1 MVRSLSEDILNGIL
15 EEYQEKIKIPG
26 VGEVTVRLPTI
37 RDRLEVKKDLK
48 KLPNYEHLEES
59 EKLFYESYLIA
70 LKCLVYPK
78 ITLEQFL
85 DSPDVKIMQVLEGV
99 FDWYN
104 KFIKKLNDQRAKYI
118 KDFLGVEKET
128 TQ

>member
-1 MVRSLSEDILNGIL
+1 MRSLSEDILKGIL
-15 EEYQEKIKIPG
+15 EEHKEKITIEG

-48 KLPNYEHLEES
+48 SLPNYNDLDDN
-59 EKLFYESYLIA
+59 EKLFYEAYLIA
-70 LKCLVYPK
+70 LRCLVDPK

-85 DSPDVKIMQVLEGV
+85 NSPDVKIMHILEGV
-99 FDWYN
+99 SNWYN
-104 KFIKKLNDQRAKYI
+104 NFIRKLNEKRSEYLKN
-118 KDFLGVEKET
+118 FLGVEREN